1 MKLPVKTLAR
11 LSFAFAIAAFVS
23 AFIFFAGNNRQLSDA
38 ALAFCIRFL
47 AWTGMGSLCMSLF
60 GIFTVL
66 LERIVLKK
74 RKLSA
79 IFTFSFSANSEY
91 FLSLLRYCLT
101 AIFPA
106 CPSSFYHGTFPGSG
120 LIWIL

>member
-38 ALAFCIRFL
+38 ALVFCIRFL
-47 AWTGMGSLCMSLF
+47 AWAGLGSLCMSLF

-79 IFTFSFSANSEY
+79 IFTFSFSAV
-91 FLSLLRYCLT
+91 FGIFFTIIALLLDSY
-101 AIFPA
+101 I
-106 CPSSFYHGTFPGSG
+106 SG
-120 LIWIL
+120 LSI